1 MATGAAATLPPPYVF
16 YQGPTAPR
24 DPFGHAHMP
33 AQTPASSGPG
43 VEMHDLSQT
52 RLTPTPDGEAGQ
64 AQETSF
70 RQQVKLE
77 LDMLSASMASTTESL
92 AKLQQ
97 ESIAT
102 RDVLQQLLNQATGK
116 PLETTPPPRAS
127 TDPWHHRRQTDPW
140 SGNHNHD
147 NNHDHNHNHK
157 HNHNHHDR
165 NHNHHIHNNHRP
177 RPQPRQ
183 PSQQPREQ

>member
-1 MATGAAATLPPPYVF
+1 MAAEHSDPQTSTTMALPTMSSSSATTTTALPPYVF
-16 YQGPTAPR
+16 SQGPTAPR

-33 AQTPASSGPG
+33 AQTPASSGPV

-52 RLTPTPDGEAGQ
+52 RLTPAPDGETGP

-77 LDMLSASMASTTESL
+77 LDMLSASMVSTTETL

-116 PLETTPPPRAS
+116 PLETPPPRAHA
-127 TDPWHHRRQTDPW
+127 DPWHHHRQTDPW
-140 SGNHNHD
+140 SGNNNHD
-147 NNHDHNHNHK
+147 NNHDHL
-157 HNHNHHDR
+157 
-165 NHNHHIHNNHRP
+165 P
-177 RPQPRQ
+177 T
-183 PSQQPREQ
+183 